1 MIMAFREYLAMFMK
15 LFMDDFS
22 VFNDLK
28 MHLAKVRL
36 CLEKCHEFGINL
48 NLEKCMFL
56 VYS

>member
-36 CLEKCHEFGINL
+36 CLENAMNL
-48 NLEKCMFL
+48 
-56 VYS
+56 VST